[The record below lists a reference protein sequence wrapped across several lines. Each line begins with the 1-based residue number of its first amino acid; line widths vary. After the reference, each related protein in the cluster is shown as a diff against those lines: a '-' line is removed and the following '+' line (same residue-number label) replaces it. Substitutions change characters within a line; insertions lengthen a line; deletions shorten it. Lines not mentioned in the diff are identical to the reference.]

1 MAKRLHKSWGNQWV
15 IGHNAFGIESGTP
28 TPLGQTFAAVAGFTN
43 EAVLAVGNYN
53 LSSSNINTNGITNTA
68 AQTGAINTSS
78 APFIIGK
85 NADWPECSYI
95 DISEIIVYPRSL
107 SATEDFQIKISLAWE
122 CGIG

>member
-68 AQTGAINTSS
+68 AQTITIPLTVAYYITSVTTGS
-78 APFIIGK
+78 
-85 NADWPECSYI
+85 
-95 DISEIIVYPRSL
+95 
-107 SATEDFQIKISLAWE
+107 FQIVVDTNGANTNVTPSFYFLIVN
-122 CGIG
+122 